1 MNALYIGLFVFD
13 KILWLD
19 FETRSR
25 VNLKKH
31 GEYLYTDQCEII
43 IWAYAI
49 DRGMPKTVDWLSDG
63 RKPLPD
69 ELIDVLE
76 DETYIIV
83 THSHFDRLV
92 LWSNGYGWIRQERF
106 WDTAALGR
114 SCGLVGELALL
125 CKVLDF
131 PDDYK
136 KKEYGMTGIN
146 LFCIP
151 DKKTGSFRSLW
162 ECPEDWLKFIEYAA
176 YDIHSMRHVFD
187 VLPHHNWIHDRV
199 AWLAYEQM
207 NDRGLYVDRIL
218 ATNAISLVAK
228 VKDENND
235 RASEIMDERVKLTQ
249 TAAILEYVKGRG
261 VEIEDLK
268 SASIDAILKNVSD
281 LPPEVAEM
289 LSLRSITAKNATA
302 KYVRVLNFA
311 SDDGWGNGYLRGS
324 MMFDGAVR
332 TGRNTGR
339 AFQPLNLPRPSI
351 KGVELSEAIGNI
363 RKGVTP

>member
-1 MNALYIGLFVFD
+1 MFD

-25 VNLKKH
+25 VNLRKH

-49 DRGMPKTVDWLSDG
+49 NRGMPKTVDWLSNG
-63 RKPLPD
+63 RMPLPD
-69 ELIDVLE
+69 ELINALNDPDYL
-76 DETYIIV
+76 IV
-83 THSHFDRLV
+83 SHSHFDRLV
-92 LWSNGYGWIRQERF
+92 LWGNGFNHIHQERF

-131 PDDYK
+131 TEEYS

-151 DKKTGSFRSLW
+151 DKKTGEFRHPTAHW
-162 ECPEDWLKFIEYAA
+162 TDWLKFTEYAA
-176 YDIHSMRHVFD
+176 FDIHSMRHVFD
-187 VLPHHNWIHDRV
+187 VLPHHNWIQDR
-199 AWLAYEQM
+199 AGWLAYELM
-207 NDRGLYVDRIL
+207 NDRGLYVDRVL
-218 ATNAISLVAK
+218 AENAIKLVAK
-228 VKDENND
+228 AKGKNND
-235 RASEIMDERVKLTQ
+235 RASGLMGERIKLTQ

-268 SASIDAILKNVSD
+268 SASIDEILKRVDD

-302 KYVRVLNFA
+302 KYVRVLDF
-311 SDDGWGNGYLRGS
+311 STDDDWGNGVLRGS

-332 TGRNTGR
+332 TGRNTGK
-339 AFQPLNLPRPSI
+339 AFQPLNLPRPTI
-351 KGVELSEAIGNI
+351 KGAELSQAIEDI
-363 RKGVTP
+363 RNGAIS